1 MKFPR
6 VFLKSKEE
14 NDIKQ
19 GSPWVFDNEVAFVK
33 YTKDGKNLQFQLQDE
48 LASSCVKNGMP
59 VELYSKGGLFLG
71 TGIINLKSKIVVRL
85 LGKCRPEDIFGND
98 ANAENFETLHTD
110 FSQKFFLNRLQDA
123 LDARFI
129 FFNKSDSY
137 RLVFG
142 EADFIPGFIV
152 DRYFD
157 KDGRVFLSVQFLS
170 LASEIFR
177 KELISAMQTLYHPFG
192 IYERSDV
199 SVRELEGLEQ
209 KKGWIGAEHNPV
221 IIIKEN
227 GVLLSVDLE
236 NGQKTGYFLD
246 QKNNRKIVASL
257 AKGKRVL
264 DTFTH
269 TGAFGLNAFIGG
281 ASKVISVDISPE
293 AIATVET
300 NIGFNKANHVMK
312 AVCADVFD
320 LLREYEESGEKFD
333 MIILDPPAFAKSS
346 SKVDKAYGGY
356 KEINLR
362 AMKLLEPGGI
372 LVSCSCSHFF
382 DSIRFYDML
391 MHAASDAKRSIQI
404 FHKLGA
410 GPDHP
415 ILSGYSKSEYLK
427 CAIMRVM

>member
-1 MKFPR
+1 MR
-6 VFLKSKEE
+6 
-14 NDIKQ
+14 
-19 GSPWVFDNEVAFVK
+19 
-33 YTKDGKNLQFQLQDE
+33 
-48 LASSCVKNGMP
+48 
-59 VELYSKGGLFLG
+59 
-71 TGIINLKSKIVVRL
+71 
-85 LGKCRPEDIFGND
+85 
-98 ANAENFETLHTD
+98 
-110 FSQKFFLNRLQDA
+110 
-123 LDARFI
+123 
-129 FFNKSDSY
+129 
-137 RLVFG
+137 
-142 EADFIPGFIV
+142 
-152 DRYFD
+152 
-157 KDGRVFLSVQFLS
+157 S
-170 LASEIFR
+170 LC
-177 KELISAMQTLYHPFG
+177 HPFG

-356 KEINLR
+356 KEINLQ
-362 AMKLLEPGGI
+362 ALKNIKNGGYLLTF
-372 LVSCSCSHFF
+372 SCSQHMTPVLFMEMLNEAIF
-382 DSIRFYDML
+382 DSKRRVQML
-391 MHAASDAKRSIQI
+391 DFKIQS
-404 FHKLGA
+404 
-410 GPDHP
+410 PDHP
-415 ILSGYSKSEYLK
+415 ALFSAGEQLYLK
-427 CAIMRVM
+427 CVVLRVLD